1 MSFKGSVV
9 PFFVF
14 FTKIIKK
21 IGHLDNIWYKCC
33 INPLLAIQ
41 TAHSL
46 LLYQY
51 NTYFPPASII
61 LSVKCVKWLEMCQAS
76 HTSNGLVSVLNHVEY
91 YDKQEQ
97 IL

>member
-1 MSFKGSVV
+1 MDKNFHL
-9 PFFVF
+9 PFVRSPKTQTFLFYFDFHGV
-14 FTKIIKK
+14 
-21 IGHLDNIWYKCC
+21 GDCHLTGQND
-33 INPLLAIQ
+33 A
-41 TAHSL
+41 
-46 LLYQY
+46 
-51 NTYFPPASII
+51 YFPPASII

>member
-9 PFFVF
+9 LFFVF

-21 IGHLDNIWYKCC
+21 IGHLDNIWYKRC
-33 INPLLAIQ
+33 INPLLPIQ
-41 TAHSL
+41 MAHSL
-46 LLYQY
+46 LLYQ
-51 NTYFPPASII
+51 NDTYFPPVSII